1 MATET
6 IKSLRERADMLI
18 ADGIKNREA
27 LHAALPVLIDLQSKT
42 EFAKNNLASAVKTM
56 TMLSELCSKYALE
69 HESVFEKKQLIASQ
83 QGVRVGDVVLED
95 ATYHFANGYDGY
107 ERDDGGKATQDF
119 LAKLPEAWCKQSS
132 KLSTSGINAAHPTP
146 DDLAKHHLRP
156 KVKNEWSKLEE
167 V

>member
-6 IKSLRERADMLI
+6 IKSLRERADELI
-18 ADGIKNREA
+18 AGGIKNREA
-27 LHAALPVLIDLQSKT
+27 LHAALPVLIDLQTKT
-42 EFAKNNLASAVKTM
+42 EFAKNNLASAVKTL

-107 ERDDGGKATQDF
+107 ERDDGCKSTQNF
-119 LAKLPEAWCKQSS
+119 LAELPEAWRKQSY
-132 KLSTSGINAAHPTP
+132 KLSTSGINASHPT
-146 DDLAKHHLRP
+146 DELLAEHHLRP
-156 KVKNEWSKLEE
+156 KVKNVWSKVEE